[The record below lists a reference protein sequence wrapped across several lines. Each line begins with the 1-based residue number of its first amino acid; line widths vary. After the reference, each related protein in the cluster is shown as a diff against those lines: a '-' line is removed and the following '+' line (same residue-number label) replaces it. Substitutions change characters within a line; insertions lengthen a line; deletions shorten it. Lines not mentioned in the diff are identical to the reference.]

1 MKRRVAVTGGGVISS
16 LGDDWASTR
25 ARLLSKNNCIR
36 YMDEWDQYTDMHT
49 RIASPVDAFSIPD
62 HYTVKATRG
71 MGRVAKLGVV
81 ATEQALRQAGL
92 LGDPLLQSGDA
103 GVAYGSSV
111 GSIDAGR
118 EFLNLFES
126 KSTKKINA
134 TSSLRFMSHST
145 AINISVFFK
154 TSGRLYT
161 TSSACASGS
170 QGIGFAME
178 AIRDGRQS
186 LMIAGGSEELSPA
199 HAAVFEALYSAS
211 GNNDYPELSPCPFD
225 KKRDGL
231 VLGEGACTLILEEW
245 QSAKQRGAT
254 ILAELVGYG
263 TNTDGSHL
271 IRPNIDSMASVM
283 ELALQDA
290 GLNAEDID
298 YISGHGTATAY
309 GDVAETLATQ
319 AVMGVATPFS
329 SLKGYI
335 GHTLGAC
342 GAIEAWASINMM
354 NENWFAPNL
363 NLDEVDDKC
372 AKLEYITGDV
382 RELEA
387 RYFMTNNFA
396 FGGVNTSLIFKRV

>member
-25 ARLLSKNNCIR
+25 ARLLSKKNCIR
-36 YMDEWDQYTDMHT
+36 YMDEWDQYTDMHA

-103 GVAYGSSV
+103 GVAYGSSI

-145 AINISVFFK
+145 AIIISVFFK

-161 TSSACASGS
+161 TSSACTSGS

-211 GNNDYPELSPCPFD
+211 GNND
-225 KKRDGL
+225 
-231 VLGEGACTLILEEW
+231 
-245 QSAKQRGAT
+245 
-254 ILAELVGYG
+254 
-263 TNTDGSHL
+263 
-271 IRPNIDSMASVM
+271 
-283 ELALQDA
+283 
-290 GLNAEDID
+290 
-298 YISGHGTATAY
+298 
-309 GDVAETLATQ
+309 
-319 AVMGVATPFS
+319 
-329 SLKGYI
+329 
-335 GHTLGAC
+335 
-342 GAIEAWASINMM
+342 
-354 NENWFAPNL
+354 
-363 NLDEVDDKC
+363 
-372 AKLEYITGDV
+372 
-382 RELEA
+382 
-387 RYFMTNNFA
+387 
-396 FGGVNTSLIFKRV
+396 

>member
-1 MKRRVAVTGGGVISS
+1 MAVTGGGVISS

-161 TSSACASGS
+161 TSSACTSGS

>member
-103 GVAYGSSV
+103 GVAYGSSI

-161 TSSACASGS
+161 TSSACTSGS